1 MTKDK
6 LEIGDHIQSD
16 SGKLAFVDKIY
27 KDKIRVLIDGERD
40 YILDCQLS
48 HWTYANPIKDN
59 RLVSSKTFAVRF
71 KQFLEWIPE
80 KWITSQIHYMEEYDY
95 MLLIANQLLN
105 YQIQT
110 ANNEEEINYLKRLIR
125 IMIFGNKLTKIW
137 IQ

>member
-48 HWTYANPIKDN
+48 HWTHVNPIKDN

-110 ANNEEEINYLKRLIR
+110 ADSEEEINYLKNL
-125 IMIFGNKLTKIW
+125 KLL
-137 IQ
+137 